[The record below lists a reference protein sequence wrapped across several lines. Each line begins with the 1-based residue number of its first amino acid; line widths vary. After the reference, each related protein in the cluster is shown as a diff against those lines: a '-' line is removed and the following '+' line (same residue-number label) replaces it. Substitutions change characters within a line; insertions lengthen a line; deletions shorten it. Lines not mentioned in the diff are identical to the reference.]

1 LIETARHGILLV
13 KNKGVMIMS
22 LGERIQQLRKARGLS
37 QEQLADSLNV
47 SRQAI
52 SKWETDQSS
61 PEIGNI
67 LALSSVFSVSTDE
80 LLGNDKEG
88 YNVATAQ
95 PGLTKKK
102 WSIFTSMARGFIKI
116 MDSKIIFLIFTI
128 SCVIAVGTCIIV
140 NFAIDSRITWAAYPI
155 LSVLVGW
162 LIITPSLF
170 RKYIWSMCMSTLLV
184 VPFLYLLEMITPVHD
199 WFLPVGLPAAIV
211 GIVYVWVIY
220 ILFRY
225 IKMSLWYKFAITV
238 ILSGVVDNLIIN
250 HFVDAFLNTQTSH
263 LQYFISVFSYTVV
276 FVLLLIMGYSR
287 KKMKNADA

>member
-1 LIETARHGILLV
+1 
-13 KNKGVMIMS
+13 MS

-95 PGLTKKK
+95 PGLIKKK

-287 KKMKNADA
+287 KKMKNAENADA